1 MENVSVKS
9 IQTNKRRVFIYW
21 LEFLKPYHKLANKE
35 MEALGTLLY
44 YRFELAKEI
53 SNTELVDRL
62 LFSSDMRK
70 KVRSD
75 LGDMKSGVFNNLLT
89 ALRIKKVITKDNKI
103 HPSLIPNMD
112 PDSNGFKLIFNFEIN
127 ETK

>member
-1 MENVSVKS
+1 
-9 IQTNKRRVFIYW
+9 
-21 LEFLKPYHKLANKE
+21 
-35 MEALGTLLY
+35 
-44 YRFELAKEI
+44 
-53 SNTELVDRL
+53 
-62 LFSSDMRK
+62 MRK